1 MMSKRTIYGIVT
13 AVIVMVALTFAVF
26 ATGWGDIV
34 TYDWPQS
41 MPTFNPIDGSGNLLA
56 GSLTYVVFET
66 YGPIVAL
73 LALIMFGAM
82 VGAICVAKEEVDDD
96 DSN

>member
-13 AVIVMVALTFAVF
+13 AVIVLSALTFAVF

-34 TYDWPQS
+34 SNSWPQS
-41 MPTFNPIDGSGNLLA
+41 LPTFNPIDGSGNILT
-56 GSLTYVVFET
+56 GSLTYVMFET

-73 LALIMFGAM
+73 LSLIMFGAM
-82 VGAICVAKEEVDDD
+82 VGAICVAREEVDDD